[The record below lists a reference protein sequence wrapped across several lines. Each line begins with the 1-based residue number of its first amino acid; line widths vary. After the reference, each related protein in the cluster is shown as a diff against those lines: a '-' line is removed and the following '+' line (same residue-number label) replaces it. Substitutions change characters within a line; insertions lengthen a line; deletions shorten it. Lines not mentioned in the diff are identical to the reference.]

1 MANSEEHE
9 MNVDNNNSDQNM
21 KLCDDSEKRTIQNHF
36 KPLTGNEVDRSN
48 EIRRIM
54 VPENRMTPLKNQW
67 INIVTP
73 LVEHM
78 GLHIRMNPKRRCI
91 ELKYGPDCT
100 DIGALQKGVDF
111 IKAFIL
117 GFELQ
122 DAIAL
127 LRLDDLYIESFE
139 IKDVKRL
146 TGAHLSRCI
155 GRISGR
161 DGKTKYAIENSTRT
175 RIVLAG
181 QKLHLMGAF
190 QNIKLAR
197 DAICSLILG
206 TPPGKVYNH
215 LRIVSKRVQERF

>member
-1 MANSEEHE
+1 MGETKSMDMDMVEEE
-9 MNVDNNNSDQNM
+9 R
-21 KLCDDSEKRTIQNHF
+21 RTVGPF
-36 KPLTGNEVDRSN
+36 KPLTGTEVNRSN
-48 EIRRIM
+48 EIRRVM

-78 GLHIRMNPKRRCI
+78 GLHVRMNTKRRCV

-100 DIGALQKGVDF
+100 DIGSLQKGVDF
-111 IKAFIL
+111 IKAFLL

-146 TGAHLSRCI
+146 NGAHLSRCI

-190 QNIKLAR
+190 HNIKLAR
-197 DAICSLILG
+197 DALCSLILG

-215 LRIVSKRVQERF
+215 LRIVSKRVQEKL

>member
-1 MANSEEHE
+1 MDDTN
-9 MNVDNNNSDQNM
+9 NVDM
-21 KLCDDSEKRTIQNHF
+21 VMEEEKRRTEGHF
-36 KPLTGNEVDRSN
+36 KPLKGIETGRSN
-48 EIRRIM
+48 EIRRVM
-54 VPENRMTPLKNQW
+54 VPENRMTPLKSQW

-78 GLHIRMNPKRRCI
+78 GLHVRMNVKRKCV

-111 IKAFIL
+111 IRAFLL

-127 LRLDDLYIESFE
+127 LRLDDLYVESFE

-146 TGAHLSRCI
+146 NGAHLSRCI

-197 DAICSLILG
+197 DALCSLILG

-215 LRIVSKRVQERF
+215 LRIVSKRVQEKL

>member
-1 MANSEEHE
+1 MSDSN
-9 MNVDNNNSDQNM
+9 NVSMDI
-21 KLCDDSEKRTIQNHF
+21 DDGNKVEGHF
-36 KPLTGNEVDRSN
+36 KPITIKDVDRSN
-48 EIRRIM
+48 EIRRVM

-67 INIVTP
+67 IDIVTP

-78 GLHIRMNPKRRCI
+78 GLHVRMNLKRRCI
-91 ELKYGPDCT
+91 ELKYGPDCN

-111 IKAFIL
+111 IKAFLL

-146 TGAHLSRCI
+146 NGAHLSRCI

-175 RIVLAG
+175 RIVMAG

-197 DAICSLILG
+197 DALCSLILG

-215 LRIVSKRVQERF
+215 LRIVSKRVREKL

>member
-1 MANSEEHE
+1 MGEASHVDIPMEEE
-9 MNVDNNNSDQNM
+9 RRSGG
-21 KLCDDSEKRTIQNHF
+21 HF
-36 KPLTGNEVDRSN
+36 KPLTGTEVSRSG
-48 EIRRIM
+48 EIRRVM
-54 VPENRMTPLKNQW
+54 VPENRMTPLKTQW

-78 GLHIRMNPKRRCI
+78 GLHVRMNVKRRCV

-100 DIGALQKGVDF
+100 DIGSLQKGVDF
-111 IKAFIL
+111 IRAFLL

-146 TGAHLSRCI
+146 NGAHLSRCI

-175 RIVLAG
+175 RIVMAG

-197 DAICSLILG
+197 DALCSLILG

-215 LRIVSKRVQERF
+215 LRVVSKRVQERL

>member
-1 MANSEEHE
+1 MGEAKNMDMDMVEEE
-9 MNVDNNNSDQNM
+9 R
-21 KLCDDSEKRTIQNHF
+21 RTEGPF
-36 KPLTGNEVDRSN
+36 KPLTGTEVNRSN
-48 EIRRIM
+48 EIRRVM

-78 GLHIRMNPKRRCI
+78 GLHVRMNIKRRCV

-100 DIGALQKGVDF
+100 DIGSLQKGVDF
-111 IKAFIL
+111 IKAFLL

-146 TGAHLSRCI
+146 NGAHLSRCI
-155 GRISGR
+155 GRISGK

-190 QNIKLAR
+190 HNIKLAR
-197 DAICSLILG
+197 DALCSLILG

-215 LRIVSKRVQERF
+215 LRIVSKRVQEKL

>member
-1 MANSEEHE
+1 MGETKSMDMDMVEEE
-9 MNVDNNNSDQNM
+9 R
-21 KLCDDSEKRTIQNHF
+21 RTEGPF
-36 KPLTGNEVDRSN
+36 KPLTGTEVNRCN
-48 EIRRIM
+48 EIRRVM

-78 GLHIRMNPKRRCI
+78 GLHVRMNTKRRCV

-100 DIGALQKGVDF
+100 DIGSLQKGVDF
-111 IKAFIL
+111 IKAFLL

-146 TGAHLSRCI
+146 NGAHLSRCI

-190 QNIKLAR
+190 HNIKLAR
-197 DAICSLILG
+197 DALCSLILG

-215 LRIVSKRVQERF
+215 LRIVSKRVQEKL